1 MAFRFGDRSVFREPA
16 AAERTTP
23 STRIGAISRSLLQ
36 EHITGTLPAPDLY
49 IPEENQGGDMYGTSP
64 YPLIAAGDVH
74 LGGSNHAAQDGK
86 VPRHDA
92 TGFMWADDLD
102 YGNAICG
109 NQTLMENTIP
119 SESFA
124 VTIDMVASE
133 AYAEEDASTY
143 KKKRGLWTPNEDS
156 KLRELVNKLGE
167 RKWSKIAKDLPGRIG
182 KQCRERW
189 LNHLKPGNKKDPFW
203 TEEEDLMLVA
213 WHRKLGPSWA
223 EMAKYIPG
231 RPENSL
237 KNHWNATWRRVKN
250 SKTIEMAVKDGTHPN
265 VLVVYMVRE
274 CGALKGAGAPASAAD
289 PPVPD
294 AVPDGWQADDNP
306 AATEP
311 SPGSNSPDHCW
322 LPMLC
327 GGMLP
332 PPIMEAPAPLPDNN
346 NAESCVYAT
355 YDADGYVR
363 YVHLQPTPGHDGYAP
378 ANQVAAAAE
387 AAGYYNPLTFPY
399 NPFAGQQVYAHTTY
413 PAGTNYQEAEPSHY
427 YSNSGAG
434 GDDAHGNAGTGSAA
448 PELAGM
454 PFSANAPAAQ

>member
-1 MAFRFGDRSVFREPA
+1 MFREPVPT
-16 AAERTTP
+16 ERTTP
-23 STRIGAISRSLLQ
+23 STRIGATSRSLLR
-36 EHITGTLPAPDLY
+36 ELITGTLPGPDLY

-64 YPLIAAGDVH
+64 YPLIATGDVH
-74 LGGSNHAAQDGK
+74 LHGSNHIAQDGK
-86 VPRHDA
+86 VPQQDA
-92 TGFMWADDLD
+92 TRFMGAGYFDS
-102 YGNAICG
+102 GNAICS
-109 NQTLMENTIP
+109 NQALMENTIP
-119 SESFA
+119 SESSA
-124 VTIDMVASE
+124 VTIDMAASQ
-133 AYAEEDASTY
+133 AYAEEDAATHNE
-143 KKKRGLWTPNEDS
+143 RGLWTPNEDS
-156 KLRELVNKLGE
+156 KLRELVNEQGE
-167 RKWSKIAKDLPGRIG
+167 KKWSKIAKDLPGRIG

-189 LNHLKPGNKKDPFW
+189 LNHLKPGIKKDTFW

-223 EMAKYIPG
+223 EMAKHIPG

-237 KNHWNATWRRVKN
+237 KNHWNATRRHVWKN
-250 SKTIEMAVKDGTHPN
+250 RETIEMAVKDGTHPN

-274 CGALKGAGAPASAAD
+274 CGVLKGAGAPASASD

-294 AVPDGWQADDNP
+294 PVPDGWQADDNP

-311 SPGSNSPDHCW
+311 SPGSNSPDQCW

-332 PPIMEAPAPLPDNN
+332 PPIMEAPAPLPDHNN
-346 NAESCVYAT
+346 VESCVYAT

-399 NPFAGQQVYAHTTY
+399 NPFAGQQVYA
-413 PAGTNYQEAEPSHY
+413 PEDGTSHY

-434 GDDAHGNAGTGSAA
+434 GDEAHGNAGSVSAA

-454 PFSANAPAAQ
+454 PFSGNAPAAQHNQRGRGGAI